1 MSDPI
6 REAIRDRALS
16 AGFDAVGFAEARLD
30 EEARAGLSEYI
41 ARGYHGDMGWLAGT
55 ATRRGDPRALWP
67 EARTVVVLGV
77 NYAPD
82 DDALALADTPECGVV
97 SVYARG
103 RDYHDTLKR
112 RLKTLAQW
120 IEARWPGALKLFV
133 DTAPVM
139 EKPLAERAGVGWQG
153 KHTNLV
159 SRQFGSWLFLGE
171 IYLTLTLE
179 PDEAEPDHCGS
190 CRRCLDACPTA
201 AFPAPYRL
209 DARRC
214 ISYLTIEHKGMIPV
228 ELRPAIGN
236 RIYGCDD
243 CLAVCPWNKFARA
256 AHEPDF
262 LPREELTAPRLAE
275 LAALDDTS
283 FRRLFAGSPIKR
295 TGRDRFL
302 RNVLIAIGNA
312 PPGDSQLIAAACRCL
327 DDRSPLVRAAAV
339 WALARLAPA
348 ARREAER
355 ARRLAREED
364 TLVREEWARGAPE
377 TVARSVQ

>member
-1 MSDPI
+1 MADPI
-6 REAIRDRALS
+6 REAIRDQALAS
-16 AGFDAVGFAEARLD
+16 GFDAVGFAEPRLAA
-30 EEARAGLSEYI
+30 EARAGLHEFIS
-41 ARGYHGDMGWLAGT
+41 RGYHGDMGWLAGT
-55 ATRRGDPRALWP
+55 AARRGDPAALWP
-67 EARTVVVLGV
+67 EARTIVVLGV
-77 NYAPD
+77 SYAPED
-82 DDALALADTPECGVV
+82 DPLALTDRPECGAI

-112 RLKTLAQW
+112 RLKALAQW
-120 IEARWPGALKLFV
+120 IEQRWAGALKLFV

-139 EKPLAERAGVGWQG
+139 EKPLAQAAGLGWQG

-159 SRQFGSWLFLGE
+159 SRRFGSWLLLGE
-171 IYLTLTLE
+171 IYLSLELE
-179 PDEAEPDHCGS
+179 PDTAERDHCGS

-228 ELRPAIGN
+228 DLRPAIGN

-256 AHEPDF
+256 AREPDF
-262 LPREELTAPRLAE
+262 LPRQELTAPRLAE
-275 LAALDDTS
+275 LTLLDDAA
-283 FRRLFAGSPIKR
+283 FRKMFAGSPIKR

-302 RNVLIAIGNA
+302 RNVMIAIGNA
-312 PPGDSQLIAAACRCL
+312 PPGDPQLMAAVRRRL

-339 WALARLAPA
+339 WALTRLAPA
-348 ARREAER
+348 AQSAAEC
-355 ARRLAREED
+355 AGRLPREENP
-364 TLVREEWARGAPE
+364 LVREEWERGVPE
-377 TVARSVQ
+377 IAALTV